1 MNQFWLEWL
10 QLSGNALHRPTIYP
24 YEFNEEFPTN
34 LLLDNLSLLINEYE
48 DVARI
53 VGDELAL
60 ALQQWFVKIPMKVL
74 LVFVNTVVDV
84 APQQLLVVIDEQ
96 RHQLLHL

>member
-1 MNQFWLEWL
+1 
-10 QLSGNALHRPTIYP
+10 
-24 YEFNEEFPTN
+24 
-34 LLLDNLSLLINEYE
+34 
-48 DVARI
+48 
-53 VGDELAL
+53 
-60 ALQQWFVKIPMKVL
+60 MKVL